1 MYYNKQILATVAD
14 LNLQKAL
21 NHDVKVNY
29 YDPVYIIL

>member
-21 NHDVKVNY
+21 NHNAKVNY
-29 YDPVYIIL
+29 YHLVYIIL